1 MDNILLRKPFSS
13 FTFLATMIGIS
24 LIAPLFIIGITIGL
38 TLIIPNFSIDSTFL
52 TIFFLVSCTL
62 YNLFLII
69 MISFGHIKDGDD
81 VAHYF
86 SILVPAKNEE
96 KVIKNTLKHI
106 LNLDYPS
113 ELFEVI
119 VINDGSID
127 NTNKIVRNMQ
137 QEYSNLKLMN
147 VPPHKGGHGKSSA
160 LNTAFGDFLII
171 WRGIEMKPK
180 HRWII
185 GVFDSDAIP
194 DSNMLKKVSF
204 QFNEPKVGGVQSM
217 VRIKNRKNSL
227 LTKMQDI
234 EFVTFSRV
242 VQFAR
247 TIFKGSVA
255 LGGNGQFV
263 RAEALES
270 IVLKDREEY
279 WKKDA
284 LTEDLDMGVRLITK
298 EWENRYIDSSATQQ
312 EGVEN
317 WRAMFHQRERW
328 SWGHIQTLGSYALS
342 PKLWRAKIH
351 WKTKFDVVIY
361 LFYILIPFLIFVC
374 WIWSALSLLNIVSV
388 SNLFPM
394 TFTVANGFSFLPL
407 MGYGLWK
414 QRNEYHVWQII
425 PLLFMVMIFTYHWI
439 PCVTSAILK
448 TLLRVKPVW
457 KKTPRFN
464 KEQQSLIIEEPI
476 SQRLKQQLV

>member
-1 MDNILLRKPFSS
+1 MDNILFRKPVSS
-13 FTFLATMIGIS
+13 LTFLVTIIGIS
-24 LIAPLFIIGITIGL
+24 LITPLFILGITIGL
-38 TLIIPNFSIDSTFL
+38 TIIIPNFNIDSTFL
-52 TIFFLVSCTL
+52 TLFFLVSCTL
-62 YNLFLII
+62 YNLFLMI
-69 MISFGHIKDGDD
+69 MISFGKIQDGDD
-81 VAHYF
+81 IAHYF

-119 VINDGSID
+119 VANDGSID
-127 NTNKIVRNMQ
+127 STQKIVHNMQ
-137 QEYSNLKLMN
+137 RNHSNLKLMN
-147 VPPHKGGHGKSSA
+147 VLSHNGGQGKSKA
-160 LNTAFGDFLII
+160 LNTGFADFLIT
-171 WRGIEMKPK
+171 WRGIEIQPR

-204 QFNEPKVGGVQSM
+204 QFNDPKVGGVQSM
-217 VRIKNRKNSL
+217 VRIKNRKTSL
-227 LTKMQDI
+227 LTRMQDI
-234 EFVTFSRV
+234 EFITFSRV

-255 LGGNGQFV
+255 LGGNGQFI
-263 RAEALES
+263 RANALDT
-270 IVLKDREEY
+270 IALKDKEEY

-284 LTEDLDMGVRLITK
+284 LTEDLDIGVRLITK
-298 EWENRYIDSSATQQ
+298 KWENRYIDTSATHQ

-317 WRAMFHQRERW
+317 WRAMFNQRERW
-328 SWGHIQTLGSYALS
+328 SWGHLQTLGRYVLS
-342 PKLWRAKIH
+342 LKLWRANIN
-351 WKTKFDVVIY
+351 WKTKIDVMIY

-374 WIWSALSLLNIVSV
+374 WIWSALSWLNIVSV

-394 TFTVANGFSFLPL
+394 IFTVANGFSFLPL

-414 QRNEYHVWQII
+414 QRNEYPVWKII
-425 PLLFMVMIFTYHWI
+425 PLLFMAMIFTYHWI
-439 PCVTSAILK
+439 PCITSAILK

-464 KEQQSLIIEEPI
+464 KEQESLIKEERI
-476 SQRLKQQLV
+476 TQGLKPQIF